1 MLGNYATFK
10 MLLMNLLTNSF
21 SKYLLL
27 SMSVLLLLSSL
38 ATSTFANSDPD
49 KTLDGCEGVVH
60 LAITLD
66 DNAEEISWTLVNTE
80 KYVKV
85 ADGEYFTIEDNFETI
100 ETSVCLTK
108 GCYELTIYDSWGDGI
123 CNKEVDDIITLMD
136 QNGDV
141 ILNSTGNFGD
151 YITVQFCTEQD
162 GVIATPDNTKS

>member
-1 MLGNYATFK
+1 
-10 MLLMNLLTNSF
+10 MNNPTSSF
-21 SKYLLL
+21 SKFLLL
-27 SMSVLLLLSSL
+27 SMSVLVLSVSLLTP
-38 ATSTFANSDPD
+38 AFANSDPD
-49 KTLDGCEGVVH
+49 ESLDGCEGVVH

-85 ADGEYFTIEDNFETI
+85 ADGEYFTVEDNFETI

-108 GCYELTIYDSWGDGI
+108 GCYELTVYDSWGDGI

-141 ILNSTGNFGD
+141 ILNSAGNFGD

-162 GVIATPDNTKS
+162 GAITTSDDTRS